1 MERKCTNHPFLL
13 LMQTARAF
21 QEQIRDDTAQ
31 NNLSITEF
39 SVLEVLFHKGKQT
52 IQQIAKS
59 ILIASSS
66 MTYVIDKLEQKGLIK
81 RNACPED
88 RRVVHV
94 TLTENG
100 LELMNILMPEHEEL
114 VDNAFNSLHP
124 NEVEDLVF
132 LLKKVKARLEK

>member
-1 MERKCTNHPFLL
+1 
-13 LMQTARAF
+13 MQTARAF
-21 QEQIRDDTAQ
+21 HEQIRDDMAQ

-39 SVLEVLFHKGKQT
+39 SVLEVLFHKGQQT

-81 RNACPED
+81 RNACPDD

-94 TLTENG
+94 TLTEDG
-100 LELMNILMPEHEEL
+100 LKLMTILMPEHEEL

-124 NEVEDLVF
+124 NEIENLIF
-132 LLKKVKARLEK
+132 LLKKVKVRLEK

>member
-1 MERKCTNHPFLL
+1 MKRKCTNHPFLL
-13 LMQTARAF
+13 LMQTAREF
-21 QEQIRDDTAQ
+21 QEQIRDDMAQ

-81 RNACPED
+81 RNACPDD

-94 TLTENG
+94 ILTEDG
-100 LELMNILMPEHEEL
+100 LKLMTILMPEHEEL

-124 NEVEDLVF
+124 NEIENLVF
-132 LLKKVKARLEK
+132 LLKKVKVRLGK

>member
-1 MERKCTNHPFLL
+1 
-13 LMQTARAF
+13 MQTARAF
-21 QEQIRDDTAQ
+21 QEQIRDDMAQ

-66 MTYVIDKLEQKGLIK
+66 MTYVIDKLEQKSLIK
-81 RNACPED
+81 RNACPDD

-94 TLTENG
+94 ILTEDG
-100 LELMNILMPEHEEL
+100 LKLMTILMPEHE
-114 VDNAFNSLHP
+114 
-124 NEVEDLVF
+124 
-132 LLKKVKARLEK
+132 

>member
-13 LMQTARAF
+13 LMQTARSF

-81 RNACPED
+81 RNACPND